1 MMLWTVDSNDWH
13 TENRSSKWIS
23 PSVKTIG
30 ARGHS
35 IFLCHD
41 IHKTTV
47 ENVPAFLAAVRKLP
61 KANFIGYA

>member
-1 MMLWTVDSNDWH
+1 MMLWSVDSNDWRA
-13 TENRSSKWIS
+13 ENRSSKWIN

-30 ARGHS
+30 DRGHS

-47 ENVPAFLAAVRKLP
+47 ENVPP
-61 KANFIGYA
+61 S